1 MADLAQLEESIVG
14 LSLLEA
20 AELDEDQEKKL
31 EREFS
36 REYHL
41 ITRDDRLELGVKMGA
56 DDVVNAARENPV
68 QRIRELTGGVG
79 PDLVIVTAGT
89 HDSLQQAIEMAPR
102 GTDIVFLAHLDDP
115 VTADIGL
122 AVQKGSSIFTVRG
135 EGRLSVSQA
144 LSLMAQGKI
153 TAGALITHTFPL
165 DRIQEAIDTFAERR
179 QGAIKVVVH
188 P

>member
-1 MADLAQLEESIVG
+1 V
-14 LSLLEA
+14 
-20 AELDEDQEKKL
+20 
-31 EREFS
+31 
-36 REYHL
+36 
-41 ITRDDRLELGVKMGA
+41 
-56 DDVVNAARENPV
+56 
-68 QRIRELTGGVG
+68 RELTGCMG

-89 HDSLQQAIEMAPR
+89 RDSLQQAIEMAPR
-102 GTDIVFLAHLDDP
+102 GADIVFLAHLDDP

-135 EGRLSVSQA
+135 EGRMSVSQA

-153 TAGALITHTFPL
+153 TAGDLITHTFPL

-179 QGAIKVVVH
+179 DGAIKVVVH